1 MADMS
6 LSEAISVTRN
16 FAKFLKGMER
26 LKEAADALEPAEQMV
41 SAKKAEL
48 ASLESQIVNARE
60 QIDGLGE
67 VHSKLEAEAK
77 AAAEKI
83 LTDAKAKA
91 VEIEK
96 AAQGVVE
103 AAKAE
108 AAKVMAEAEQKR
120 DAARAAAAAA
130 KEELKAT
137 RDRLA
142 SLATDVRG
150 MVAGAV
156 GA

>member
-1 MADMS
+1 MSDMP
-6 LSEAISVTRN
+6 LSEAIAVTRN

-26 LKEAADALEPAEQMV
+26 LKEAADALEPAEQIV
-41 SAKKAEL
+41 GAKKAEL
-48 ASLESQIVNARE
+48 ASLESQIAKARE
-60 QIDGLGE
+60 AMDGLGE
-67 VHSKLEAEAK
+67 VHAKLEADAK
-77 AAAEKI
+77 AAREKI
-83 LTDAKAKA
+83 LADAKAKA
-91 VEIEK
+91 AEIEK

-103 AAKAE
+103 AAQAA

-120 DAARAAAAAA
+120 DAALAAAAAA
-130 KEELKAT
+130 KDELKAT

>member
-1 MADMS
+1 M
-6 LSEAISVTRN
+6 
-16 FAKFLKGMER
+16 
-26 LKEAADALEPAEQMV
+26 
-41 SAKKAEL
+41 
-48 ASLESQIVNARE
+48 
-60 QIDGLGE
+60 
-67 VHSKLEAEAK
+67 
-77 AAAEKI
+77 
-83 LTDAKAKA
+83 
-91 VEIEK
+91 EIEE